1 MRATKIA
8 LRMGAVLLVASF
20 AATPLRAGEPTGPV
34 ADLNATLLESM
45 QQAREL
51 GFNGRYELLSPVLID
66 TFNFPAMA
74 RIAVGRY
81 WTGLDKGQR
90 GRLIDA
96 FSRMSIANFASRFDG
111 YSGERFEMLGE
122 RPSARGAITVLNQI
136 VESSGKATSLDYVLR
151 EFDGDWQIIDIFLD
165 GKFSELAV
173 TRSEY
178 TSVIG
183 RAGFDSLISTLDD
196 KFERLATRR

>member
-1 MRATKIA
+1 MRAIKIA
-8 LRMGAVLLVASF
+8 LPIGAMLLFASF
-20 AATPLRAGEPTGPV
+20 CATPLRAGEPTEPV

-45 QQAREL
+45 QQAKQL
-51 GFNGRYELLSPVLID
+51 GFIGRYKLLSPVLVD
-66 TFNFPAMA
+66 SFNFAAMA

-81 WTGLDKGQR
+81 WTDLDEGQR
-90 GRLIDA
+90 DRLIDA

-111 YSGERFEMLGE
+111 YNGERFEMLGE
-122 RPSARGAITVLNQI
+122 RPSARGSITVLNQI
-136 VESSGKATSLDYVLR
+136 VEPSGKATSLNYILR

-183 RAGFDSLISTLDD
+183 RAGFDSPISTLED
-196 KFERLATRR
+196 KIERLARRR